1 MLPSVA
7 ILHTLTIPKFAQHR
21 PMSSNRDTLYAQ
33 TLGDPGLFSFNQD
46 VVGVFPDMIQRS
58 VPGYSTVIAMTGLL
72 AARHARPGTR
82 VYDLGCSLGAS
93 LIAAARASEGID
105 CEFVGIDNSGPM
117 LKQCETLLSEA
128 LPDRAFTLIEG
139 DITKQPYANASVCIL
154 NYTLQFVP
162 IAERLPLLTAL
173 RSALEPGDV
182 LLLSEKVVFETEAM
196 NNTMIDL
203 HHQFKRAQGYS
214 DLEIAKKRQA
224 LEDVLLPE
232 TRECHT
238 QRLAQAGF
246 QHSEFWFQCFN
257 FGSVIAIA

>member
-1 MLPSVA
+1 
-7 ILHTLTIPKFAQHR
+7 
-21 PMSSNRDTLYAQ
+21 
-33 TLGDPGLFSFNQD
+33 
-46 VVGVFPDMIQRS
+46 
-58 VPGYSTVIAMTGLL
+58 
-72 AARHARPGTR
+72 
-82 VYDLGCSLGAS
+82 
-93 LIAAARASEGID
+93 
-105 CEFVGIDNSGPM
+105 
-117 LKQCETLLSEA
+117 
-128 LPDRAFTLIEG
+128 
-139 DITKQPYANASVCIL
+139 
-154 NYTLQFVP
+154 
-162 IAERLPLLTAL
+162 
-173 RSALEPGDV
+173 
-182 LLLSEKVVFETEAM
+182 M

>member
-7 ILHTLTIPKFAQHR
+7 ILHTLTLPESAQHR

-33 TLGDPGLFSFNQD
+33 TLGDPGLFSFNRD

-93 LIAAARASEGID
+93 LISAARASESID

-117 LKQCETLLSEA
+117 LNQCKTLLSEA